1 MSLYTTPKGS
11 HHIRSH
17 YLAQSLN
24 YLADHAGMTLFSLKN
39 LNLGSS
45 QTVLNPDG
53 NPIADVVEI
62 TMRSS
67 TIGSNTVD
75 LQFFYDPYD
84 WSFPPDLIIHG
95 LHTRPSLKDLG
106 LDSSWDHNDPANLSR
121 VLGKL
126 SRIMQARIFGDVEMD
141 CSLIPGIDGPTKVVF
156 AVPFYVVY
164 TADGKKRRMKVVAK
178 IQFVISSLVPNDV
191 TAVQSK
197 IETLSPFSHPELIQ
211 SITEIGKHEPIVS
224 YIERVTKKITDHF
237 EKDERGKRLRKDFI
251 ETITSTFREN
261 LLECDI
267 VNNTFASFLFSVPK
281 DMSRPDVVS
290 TAIATF
296 YLSDRFPEEYPK
308 LTLTSAIL
316 PSNSNAR
323 TPAPEVIPI
332 SRYSPRWDAE
342 RIVTEIWEQ
351 LWEEIP
357 QYHAKVSQLA
367 ALN

>member
-17 YLAQSLN
+17 YLVQSLN

-84 WSFPPDLIIHG
+84 WSFPPDLIIDG

-106 LDSSWDHNDPANLSR
+106 LDSSWDHDDPANLSR
-121 VLGKL
+121 
-126 SRIMQARIFGDVEMD
+126 EMD

-164 TADGKKRRMKVVAK
+164 TADGKKRRTKVVAK
-178 IQFVISSLVPNDV
+178 IQFMISSLVPNDV

-211 SITEIGKHEPIVS
+211 SIIEIGKHEPIVS

-237 EKDERGKRLRKDFI
+237 EKDERAKRLRKDFI

-281 DMSRPDVVS
+281 DMSRPDVLS

-316 PSNSNAR
+316 PSDSNAR

-332 SRYSPRWDAE
+332 SRYSPRWNAE